1 MYTEQQV
8 RLLVGDDYDT
18 EYFKEDPLIAVR
30 VRVEVC
36 IGGRYGTICDDNWC
50 AQEMRRPS

>member
-30 VRVEVC
+30 GRIEVC
-36 IGGRYGTICDDNWC
+36 IGGRYEQYVMTTGVLKK
-50 AQEMRRPS
+50 